1 MVPRRDRPTPRNGHN
16 DHSSDTGDVGHAF
29 AQFVSRVRDYAIFML
44 DRHGTILTW
53 NEGAERIKGYHADE
67 IIGKHIAVFYTPED
81 RARGLPDQLLKTA
94 DVQGRVEEEN
104 WRVRKNGTRFWAD
117 VVITAV
123 RDEDGNLT
131 GFGKVT
137 RDLTE
142 RKEAET
148 ALAELAGRLL
158 RVQDDER
165 RQLARDLHDTT
176 SPAISALMMR
186 LHRLRQR
193 AMDRR
198 DPVDETVIREAI
210 TQSDAVTAAIRS
222 VATVLHP
229 PLLEQSGLL
238 ASLRW
243 FLQAYGSRTGA
254 RIDADLPQALERLP
268 HDLEIALFRV
278 VQECVSNVARE
289 VSAKRTQVTLTAG
302 KGDLKL
308 TIKLEAQLPSV
319 AVSRI
324 RHGRG
329 EAGIGLAGLRERLRQ
344 FGGRIDVVE
353 NGDHVSIQAVVPVAP
368 PARG

>member
-1 MVPRRDRPTPRNGHN
+1 MGPSRNRSNSHN
-16 DHSSDTGDVGHAF
+16 DHHDPSGDADLGQAF
-29 AQFVSRVRDYAIFML
+29 AQFVTRVRDYAIFML
-44 DRHGTILTW
+44 DRSGNILTW
-53 NEGAERIKGYHADE
+53 NEGAERIKGYSADE
-67 IIGKHIAVFYTPED
+67 IIGKNIAVFYTPED

-123 RDEDGNLT
+123 RDAEGNLT

-176 SPAISALMMR
+176 SPSISALMVR
-186 LHRLRQR
+186 LQRLRQR
-193 AMDRR
+193 AMDRH
-198 DPVDETVIREAI
+198 DMVDETVVREAI
-210 TQSDAVTAAIRS
+210 TQADAVTAAIRS

-238 ASLRW
+238 ASVRW
-243 FLQAYGSRTGA
+243 FLQTYGSRTGA
-254 RIDADLPQALERLP
+254 RIEADLPQTLVRLP

-289 VSAKRTQVTLTAG
+289 VSAKKTRVALAAAIG
-302 KGDLKL
+302 ELML

-319 AVSRI
+319 AVNRI

-353 NGDHVSIQAVVPVAP
+353 NGDHVSIQAIVPVEAP
-368 PARG
+368 SRG